1 MYLRFRSQRLSL
13 QQPQTQKEAYRRSD
27 EEAFV
32 STPLPQFRVL
42 FFQLLIQDKLR

>member
-27 EEAFV
+27 GEAFV
-32 STPLPQFRVL
+32 ATPLPQLRVL
-42 FFQLLIQDKLR
+42 FFNFLFKTT